1 MLIKKGLWNGWSTNI
16 LLDQVYSNECPLSAL
31 KEIEVI
37 SWKEA
42 AARGDVD
49 KLHKMAS
56 VSKNFSLKRPM

>member
-37 SWKEA
+37 S
-42 AARGDVD
+42 
-49 KLHKMAS
+49 
-56 VSKNFSLKRPM
+56 